1 VIRITIA
8 ERFVHLSREPIWPGT
23 TYLVDGSESAAAGD
37 WDVLR
42 SSVTTV
48 VMGDA
53 EMAAEFAAGS
63 ADAVRAVYQA
73 YGRLVYSVAFK
84 VLGDASL
91 AEDATQQAFLQAWRA
106 APSYDPARA
115 LGPWLATIARRAA
128 IDVYRHTRRHEAHA
142 GLESAEA
149 ALVSHPP
156 SLDELYEIW
165 EVRRAVDSLPG
176 EDQEVIRLQHFAGMS
191 HAEIAERLQIPV
203 GTVKSRT
210 FRAHRRLVNLLAHLR
225 RGDASPA
232 QLRPAGGE
240 VSPDE

>member
-1 VIRITIA
+1 M
-8 ERFVHLSREPIWPGT
+8 EPNRLDAA
-23 TYLVDGSESAAAGD
+23 YLANGD
-37 WDVLR
+37 WPAAIRDGDVTR
-42 SSVTTV
+42 SSVVEV

-63 ADAVRAVYQA
+63 ADAVRAVYQT

-115 LGPWLATIARRAA
+115 LGPWLATIARRTA
-128 IDVYRHTRRHEAHA
+128 IDVYRHTRRHEAHN

-149 ALVSHPP
+149 TLVSHPP
-156 SLDELYEIW
+156 SLDQLYEIW
-165 EVRRAVDSLPG
+165 EVRRAIDSLPA
-176 EDQEVIRLQHFAGMS
+176 EDQEVIRLQHYAGMS
-191 HAEIAERLQIPV
+191 HTEISEQLRIPL

-210 FRAHRRLVNLLAHLR
+210 FRAHRRLLNLLAHLR
-225 RGDASPA
+225 GDDAIGATTSSRERGGS
-232 QLRPAGGE
+232 R
-240 VSPDE
+240 

>member
-1 VIRITIA
+1 MV
-8 ERFVHLSREPIWPGT
+8 
-23 TYLVDGSESAAAGD
+23 
-37 WDVLR
+37 R
-42 SSVTTV
+42 STVTTV

-63 ADAVRAVYQA
+63 SDAVRAVYQT

-106 APSYDPARA
+106 APGYDPSRA

-128 IDVYRHTRRHEAHA
+128 IDVYRQSRRHETHSDLDA
-142 GLESAEA
+142 AEA
-149 ALVSHPP
+149 TLVSHPP
-156 SLDELYEIW
+156 SLDELYEMW
-165 EVRRAVDSLPG
+165 EVRRAVDSLPA
-176 EDQEVIRLQHFAGMS
+176 EDQEVVRLQHFAGMS
-191 HAEIAERLQIPV
+191 HTEISERLRIPL

-225 RGDASPA
+225 GDDASV
-232 QLRPAGGE
+232 RDTTSGRKGGE
-240 VSPDE
+240 PQ

>member
-1 VIRITIA
+1 VLRAAIA
-8 ERFVHLSREPIWPGT
+8 ERFVHFSREPNWPGAP
-23 TYLVDGSESAAAGD
+23 YLLGGPEWAAVRDG
-37 WDVLR
+37 DVIR
-42 SSVTTV
+42 SSVTKV
-48 VMGDA
+48 VVGDA

-63 ADAVRAVYQA
+63 ADAVRAVYQT

-106 APSYDPARA
+106 APSYDPTRA

-128 IDVYRHTRRHEAHA
+128 IDVYRNTRRHETHS

-149 ALVSHPP
+149 TLVSHPP

-165 EVRRAVDSLPG
+165 EVRRAVDSLPAD
-176 EDQEVIRLQHFAGMS
+176 DQEVIRLQHFAGLS
-191 HAEIAERLQIPV
+191 HAEISEQLQIPL

-225 RGDASPA
+225 RGDAIGATTSS
-232 QLRPAGGE
+232 RKRGE
-240 VSPDE
+240 PR

>member
-1 VIRITIA
+1 M
-8 ERFVHLSREPIWPGT
+8 EPNRPDAA
-23 TYLVDGSESAAAGD
+23 YLVNGD
-37 WDVLR
+37 WPAAIRDRDVTR
-42 SSVTTV
+42 SSVVEV

-63 ADAVRAVYQA
+63 ADAVRAVYQT

-115 LGPWLATIARRAA
+115 LGPWLATIARRTA
-128 IDVYRHTRRHEAHA
+128 IDVYRHTRRHEAHN

-149 ALVSHPP
+149 TLVSHPP
-156 SLDELYEIW
+156 SLDQLYEIW
-165 EVRRAVDSLPG
+165 EVRRAIDSLPA
-176 EDQEVIRLQHFAGMS
+176 EDQEVIRLQHYAGMS
-191 HAEIAERLQIPV
+191 HTEISEQLRIPL

-210 FRAHRRLVNLLAHLR
+210 FRAHRRLLNLLAHLR
-225 RGDASPA
+225 GDDAIAGASTSSRERGG
-232 QLRPAGGE
+232 QR
-240 VSPDE
+240 

>member
-1 VIRITIA
+1 V
-8 ERFVHLSREPIWPGT
+8 V
-23 TYLVDGSESAAAGD
+23 
-37 WDVLR
+37 R
-42 SSVTTV
+42 SSVITV

-91 AEDATQQAFLQAWRA
+91 AEDASQQAFLQAWRA
-106 APSYDPARA
+106 APSYDPTRA
-115 LGPWLATIARRAA
+115 LGPWLATIARRTA
-128 IDVYRHTRRHEAHA
+128 IDVYRQSRRHETHS

-149 ALVSHPP
+149 TLVSHPP

-165 EVRRAVDSLPG
+165 EVRRAVDSLPV
-176 EDQEVIRLQHFAGMS
+176 EDQEVIRLQHYAGMS
-191 HAEIAERLQIPV
+191 HAEISEQLRIPL

-210 FRAHRRLVNLLAHLR
+210 FRAYRRLVNLLAHLR
-225 RGDASPA
+225 EGDAITGATTSS
-232 QLRPAGGE
+232 RRE
-240 VSPDE
+240 VSRDE

>member
-1 VIRITIA
+1 M
-8 ERFVHLSREPIWPGT
+8 
-23 TYLVDGSESAAAGD
+23 DGD
-37 WDVLR
+37 WDMIG
-42 SSVTTV
+42 SSVITV

-84 VLGDASL
+84 VLGDANL

-106 APSYDPARA
+106 APAYDPARA

-128 IDVYRHTRRHEAHA
+128 IDVYRRSRRHETHSD
-142 GLESAEA
+142 LESAEA
-149 ALVSHPP
+149 TLVSHPP
-156 SLDELYEIW
+156 SLDQLYERW
-165 EVRRAVDSLPG
+165 EVRRAVDSLPA
-176 EDQEVIRLQHFAGMS
+176 EDREVVRLQHFAGMS
-191 HAEIAERLQIPV
+191 HSEIAERLHIPL

-225 RGDASPA
+225 GGDAA
-232 QLRPAGGE
+232 AGATTSGPERGE
-240 VSPDE
+240 PR